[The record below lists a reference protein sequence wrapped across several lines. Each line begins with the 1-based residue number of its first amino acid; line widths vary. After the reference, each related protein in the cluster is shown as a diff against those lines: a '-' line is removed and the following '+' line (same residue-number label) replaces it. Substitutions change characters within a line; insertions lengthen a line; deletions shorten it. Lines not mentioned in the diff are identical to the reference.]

1 MLATSK
7 TANGILS
14 HDTCKNNRLILSKR
28 EHLSHHHNFIS
39 EKYSLIVTRL
49 LLFQMHK
56 KHERLHWLVCLIH
69 PVFNHCAF
77 LLFCQC
83 VQNKNKFNLCNQ
95 LHHQRVFTKLPALLE
110 KLQFSHEVNTQYFYI
125 NDFLLPQSLCL
136 LFYLQIQFTLFK

>member
-1 MLATSK
+1 MAKLTEQRRKKDELSVITKKEKGKTPAHMLATSK

-56 KHERLHWLVCLIH
+56 NMKGCIG
-69 PVFNHCAF
+69 
-77 LLFCQC
+77 
-83 VQNKNKFNLCNQ
+83 
-95 LHHQRVFTKLPALLE
+95 
-110 KLQFSHEVNTQYFYI
+110 
-125 NDFLLPQSLCL
+125 
-136 LFYLQIQFTLFK
+136 

>member
-83 VQNKNKFNLCNQ
+83 VQNKNKFDLCNQ
-95 LHHQRVFTKLPALLE
+95 LHHESFYKVASFAGEASVLP
-110 KLQFSHEVNTQYFYI
+110 EVNTSYFYI